1 VIEKKKKMDEVSV
14 GAAAST
20 SVVDLSGDSHLQVD
34 ISDAL
39 SEKDKVKFTVHTR
52 TGMPEFAKSEFSV
65 IRLHEDFI
73 WLHDVIQ
80 ENLQYAGFIIPPK
93 PPHPDFDASREK
105 LQRLG
110 EAESGQLTK
119 EEFNKMK
126 QELEAEYL
134 ATFKKTVAQHEVFL
148 QRLANHP
155 SLKNDR
161 NLHVFLEYEQD
172 LNVRGKNKKEKLA
185 GIFNSFQKTGDEL
198 LLSNTQKD
206 VDEFFEHEKVYL
218 IEYNQQMKDA
228 CIKSDKMTSTHKAL
242 ADNYIKLSACLLDI
256 ATLENSSLEVFLTK
270 LSDTFEKMRRIEGRV
285 ANDQDLKLSDCLRY
299 HMRDT
304 NAAKDLLYRR
314 LRCLA
319 NYEKA
324 NKDLDMAR
332 ARNKDVALAENKQQE
347 VCSMFES
354 LSKTAQAEL
363 EMQKGR
369 RVTHFQKSLQE
380 LAELEVKHAKAH
392 AQMLRQTISAIKTEV

>member
-1 VIEKKKKMDEVSV
+1 MEGGSSV
-14 GAAAST
+14 MPSMTTAD
-20 SVVDLSGDSHLQVD
+20 VDLSGDAPLQVD

-52 TGMPEFAKSEFSV
+52 TGLAGFQKSEFSV

-80 ENLQYAGFIIPPK
+80 ENMEYAGFIIPPK
-93 PPHPDFDASREK
+93 PPTPDFDASREK
-105 LQRLG
+105 LQKLG

-148 QRLANHP
+148 QRLASHP
-155 SLKNDR
+155 TLKNDR
-161 NLHVFLEYEQD
+161 NFHVFLEYEAE
-172 LNVRGKNKKEKLA
+172 LNVRSKNAKEKLT
-185 GIFNSFQKTGDEL
+185 GFFNSFQKSSDEL

-206 VDEFFEHEKVYL
+206 VDDFFENEKDYL
-218 IEYNQQMKDA
+218 LEYNHQLKDA

-242 ADNYIKLSACLLDI
+242 SDNYIKLSACLLDI
-256 ATLENSSLEVFLTK
+256 ASLENSSLESFLTK
-270 LSDTFEKMRRIEGRV
+270 LSETFEKMRRIEGRV
-285 ANDQDLKLSDCLRY
+285 SNDQDLKLSDCLRY

-324 NKDLDMAR
+324 NKELDMAR
-332 ARNKDVALAENKQQE
+332 ARNRDVGYSENKQQE
-347 VCSMFES
+347 ACTTFEEM
-354 LSKTAQAEL
+354 SKTAQAEL
-363 EMQKGR
+363 KMQKER
-369 RVTHFQKSLQE
+369 RVGHFQKSLVE

-392 AQMLRQTISAIKTEV
+392 AQMLRQAINAIKSDD

>member
-1 VIEKKKKMDEVSV
+1 M
-14 GAAAST
+14 G
-20 SVVDLSGDSHLQVD
+20 
-34 ISDAL
+34 
-39 SEKDKVKFTVHTR
+39 
-52 TGMPEFAKSEFSV
+52 
-65 IRLHEDFI
+65 
-73 WLHDVIQ
+73 
-80 ENLQYAGFIIPPK
+80 
-93 PPHPDFDASREK
+93 EK
-105 LQRLG
+105 LQKLG

-148 QRLANHP
+148 QRIATHP
-155 SLKNDR
+155 VLKNDR
-161 NLHVFLEYEQD
+161 NFHVFLEYESE
-172 LNVRGKNKKEKLA
+172 LNVRSKNTKEKLA
-185 GIFNSFQKTGDEL
+185 GLFSSFQKSGDEL

-206 VDEFFEHEKVYL
+206 VDDFFETEKHYL
-218 IEYNQQMKDA
+218 IDYNHQLKDA
-228 CIKSDKMTSTHKAL
+228 CIRSDKMTSFHKQL
-242 ADNYIKLSACLLDI
+242 ADNYIKLSSCLLDI
-256 ATLENSSLEVFLTK
+256 ANLENSQLESFLTK
-270 LSDTFEKMRRIEGRV
+270 LSDTFEKMRRIESRV
-285 ANDQDLKLSDCLRY
+285 ANDQDLKLSDTVRY

-304 NAAKDLLYRR
+304 DAAKDLLYRR

-392 AQMLRQTISAIKTEV
+392 AQMLRQTINAIKTEV

>member
-1 VIEKKKKMDEVSV
+1 
-14 GAAAST
+14 
-20 SVVDLSGDSHLQVD
+20 
-34 ISDAL
+34 
-39 SEKDKVKFTVHTR
+39 
-52 TGMPEFAKSEFSV
+52 
-65 IRLHEDFI
+65 
-73 WLHDVIQ
+73 
-80 ENLQYAGFIIPPK
+80 
-93 PPHPDFDASREK
+93 
-105 LQRLG
+105 
-110 EAESGQLTK
+110 
-119 EEFNKMK
+119 
-126 QELEAEYL
+126 
-134 ATFKKTVAQHEVFL
+134 
-148 QRLANHP
+148 
-155 SLKNDR
+155 
-161 NLHVFLEYEQD
+161 

-218 IEYNQQMKDA
+218 IEYNQQLKDA

-332 ARNKDVALAENKQQE
+332 ARNKDVAIAENKQQE
-347 VCSMFES
+347 VCTMFEG

-369 RVTHFQKSLQE
+369 RVTHFQKSLHE

>member
-1 VIEKKKKMDEVSV
+1 MEGTSVIAGSD
-14 GAAAST
+14 
-20 SVVDLSGDSHLQVD
+20 VVDLSGDAPLQVD

-52 TGMPEFAKSEFSV
+52 TGMAGFQKSEFSV

-80 ENLQYAGFIIPPK
+80 ENIEYAGFIIPPK

-148 QRLANHP
+148 QRLASHP
-155 SLKNDR
+155 NLKNDR
-161 NLHVFLEYEQD
+161 NLHVFLEYEAE
-172 LNVRGKNKKEKLA
+172 LNVRSKNTKEKIA
-185 GIFNSFQKTGDEL
+185 GMFSSFQKSGDEL

-206 VDEFFEHEKVYL
+206 VDDFFENEKHYL
-218 IEYNQQMKDA
+218 LEYNQQLKDA

-242 ADNYIKLSACLLDI
+242 SDNYIKLSACLLDI
-256 ATLENSSLEVFLTK
+256 ATLENSNLESFLTK

-324 NKDLDMAR
+324 NKELDMAR
-332 ARNKDVALAENKQQE
+332 ARNKDVAIAENRQHDA
-347 VCSMFES
+347 CTTFEE
-354 LSKTAQAEL
+354 LSNTAQLEL
-363 EMQKGR
+363 KMQKER
-369 RVTHFQKSLQE
+369 RVAHFQKSLQE

-392 AQMLRQTISAIKTEV
+392 AQMLRQTINAIKTEV